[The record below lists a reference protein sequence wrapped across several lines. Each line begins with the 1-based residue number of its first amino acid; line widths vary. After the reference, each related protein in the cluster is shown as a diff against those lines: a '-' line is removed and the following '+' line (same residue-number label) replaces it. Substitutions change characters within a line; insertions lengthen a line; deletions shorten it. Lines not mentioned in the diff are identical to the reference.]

1 MVCGEPN
8 IHIYIYTIVYIP
20 QLYYEIPLL
29 YYCDIIYTVTK
40 SFRFSFVLF
49 QNEEESNWMM
59 KSRKE
64 AVTSLI
70 RSKPEARIFHEQTI
84 VVEDIDRSIRIKRV
98 IAWK

>member
-29 YYCDIIYTVTK
+29 YYCDIIYTATK
-40 SFRFSFVLF
+40 SVSFRFSFVLF
-49 QNEEESNWMM
+49 QNEEESNWTM

-70 RSKPEARIFHEQTI
+70 RSKPEARIFHGQTI
-84 VVEDIDRSIRIKRV
+84 VVEDI
-98 IAWK
+98 